1 MSAAAEFVSNSY
13 SYLDHQRAMRETY
26 GMDAAS
32 KAAYLD
38 GLLAGMMGFP
48 SLNLSGPALMGYQ
61 LGEVGRAKSEE
72 LRAQRA
78 DAGRR
83 SAEARKQKN
92 GSARPPKSEQRS
104 ERRSNGVHEN
114 NERRSNE
121 APNSVPND
129 APTPF
134 GGDAAPEK
142 MPEIFDGKFLNAVHD
157 FPERRSNGV
166 HDFPE
171 QEGRKEGNRK
181 ADAFLKTPCKSDLS
195 ANSARESSER
205 GGVGQICKKRGWQ
218 DLSSRPSLEN
228 FLAYAAEQWPEWH
241 RDDLERIYAGLVR
254 RNWTDQDGAKIANW
268 QSLLAS
274 FRFHVDP
281 AHLGERYPLGQF
293 VRSLLEGA
301 A

>member
-1 MSAAAEFVSNSY
+1 MSAAAEFESNSY

-104 ERRSNGVHEN
+104 ERRSN
-114 NERRSNE
+114 
-121 APNSVPND
+121 A
-129 APTPF
+129 
-134 GGDAAPEK
+134 
-142 MPEIFDGKFLNAVHD
+142 
-157 FPERRSNGV
+157 
-166 HDFPE
+166 
-171 QEGRKEGNRK
+171 
-181 ADAFLKTPCKSDLS
+181 
-195 ANSARESSER
+195 
-205 GGVGQICKKRGWQ
+205 
-218 DLSSRPSLEN
+218 
-228 FLAYAAEQWPEWH
+228 
-241 RDDLERIYAGLVR
+241 VR
-254 RNWTDQDGAKIANW
+254 R
-268 QSLLAS
+268 
-274 FRFHVDP
+274 
-281 AHLGERYPLGQF
+281 
-293 VRSLLEGA
+293 
-301 A
+301 